1 MSSEEH
7 DGPGGRGRAPEL
19 QVTTKEHQFGLGAPV
34 SEAGKNQNTL
44 QLEQEVRTQD
54 RFISTL
60 KLQIEDLKQTNHDLE
75 EYVRKLLDSKEVVSS
90 QVDDL
95 TNHNEHLCK
104 ELIKIDQLAEQ
115 LEKEKNFVVDTA
127 DKELEE
133 AKIELIS
140 QQNNITV
147 LEDTIKR
154 LKSIILETEKA
165 QNKCPSRLDSF
176 VKTLEADRDYYKT
189 ETQNLRKMIRNRS
202 KSPRRPSPTS
212 RGANCDVELL
222 KSTTRDREELKCM
235 LEKYERH
242 LAEIQG
248 NVKVLTSERDKTFL
262 LYEQAQEEI
271 ARLRREM
278 MKSCKSPK
286 STTAHAI
293 LRRVETERDVAFT
306 DLRRMTTERDSLRE
320 RLKIAQETAFNEKA
334 HLEQRIEE
342 LECTVHNLDD
352 ERMEQMSNM
361 TLMKETITTVEKE
374 MKSLARKAMDTES
387 ELGRQKAENNSLR
400 LLYENTEKDLS
411 DTQRHLAKKKYELQ
425 LTQEKIMCLD
435 EKIDNFTRQSIAQRE
450 EISILGA
457 TLNDLA
463 KEKECLQACLD
474 KKSENIASL
483 GESLAMK
490 EKTISGM
497 KNIIAE
503 MEQASRQ
510 STEALIMCE
519 QDISRMRR
527 QLDETNDELG
537 QIARERDILA
547 HESDNLQEQFSKAK
561 QENQALSKKLNDT
574 HNELN
579 DIKQKVQDTNLEVNK
594 LKNIL
599 KSEESENRQ
608 IMEQLRKA
616 NEDAENWENKA
627 RQSEADNNTLK
638 LELITAEAEGN
649 RLKEKVDALNREVE
663 QHLNAERSYKSQIST
678 LHKSLV
684 KMEEELQKVQFEKVS
699 ALADLSS
706 TRELCIKLDS
716 SKELLNRQLVAKD
729 QEIEMM
735 ENELDSARSEI
746 ELLRSQMTNERI
758 SMQNLEALLVANRDK
773 EYQSQ
778 IALQEKES
786 EIQLLK
792 EHLCLA
798 ENKMAIQS
806 RDVAQFRNVVTQL
819 EADLDIT
826 KRQLGTERFERE
838 RAVQELRRQNYS
850 SNAYHLSSVKP
861 NTKCHSPERAHHRSP
876 DRGLDRSLEENL
888 CYRDF

>member
-1 MSSEEH
+1 MSGGE
-7 DGPGGRGRAPEL
+7 DGGAGPGRGPAA
-19 QVTTKEHQFGLGAPV
+19 QGTTKEYEFGLGAPV
-34 SEAGKNQNTL
+34 SEAEKYQNTL
-44 QLEQEVRTQD
+44 QLEQEVRNQD
-54 RFISTL
+54 KFIFTL
-60 KLQIEDLKQTNHDLE
+60 KLQIEDLKQINHGLE

-104 ELIKIDQLAEQ
+104 ELIKIDQLAKQ
-115 LEKEKNFVVDTA
+115 LENEKNFVVDIA

-133 AKIELIS
+133 AKIQLIC
-140 QQNNITV
+140 QQNNIIV

-154 LKSIILETEKA
+154 LRSIILETEKA
-165 QNKCPSRLDSF
+165 QNKSPSRLDSF
-176 VKTLEADRDYYKT
+176 VKALEADRDYYKN
-189 ETQNLRKMIRNRS
+189 ETQLLRKMIRSRS
-202 KSPRRPSPTS
+202 KSPRRPSPSS
-212 RGANCDVELL
+212 RGTNCDIELM
-222 KSTTRDREELKCM
+222 KSARDREELKCM

-278 MKSCKSPK
+278 MKNCKSPK

-361 TLMKETITTVEKE
+361 TLMKDTITTVEKE

-400 LLYENTEKDLS
+400 ILYENTEKDLS

-435 EKIDNFTRQSIAQRE
+435 EKV
-450 EISILGA
+450 
-457 TLNDLA
+457 
-463 KEKECLQACLD
+463 
-474 KKSENIASL
+474 
-483 GESLAMK
+483 
-490 EKTISGM
+490 GM

-527 QLDETNDELG
+527 QLEETNDELG

-547 HESDNLQEQFSKAK
+547 HENDNLQEQFSKAK
-561 QENQALSKKLNDT
+561 QENQALAKKLNDT

-579 DIKQKVQDTNLEVNK
+579 DIKQKVQDTNMEVNK

-608 IMEQLRKA
+608 MIDQLRKA
-616 NEDAENWENKA
+616 NDDAENWENKA
-627 RQSEADNNTLK
+627 RQLEADNNTLK

-663 QHLNAERSYKSQIST
+663 QHLNAERSYKSQIAT
-678 LHKSLV
+678 LHKSLM

-716 SKELLNRQLVAKD
+716 SKELLSRQLIAKD

-838 RAVQELRRQNYS
+838 RAVQELRRQNFS
-850 SNAYHLSSVKP
+850 SNAYHLSSSLKQ
-861 NTKCHSPERAHHRSP
+861 NAKCHSPERIHHRSP

>member
-1 MSSEEH
+1 MMRS
-7 DGPGGRGRAPEL
+7 
-19 QVTTKEHQFGLGAPV
+19 
-34 SEAGKNQNTL
+34 
-44 QLEQEVRTQD
+44 
-54 RFISTL
+54 
-60 KLQIEDLKQTNHDLE
+60 
-75 EYVRKLLDSKEVVSS
+75 
-90 QVDDL
+90 
-95 TNHNEHLCK
+95 
-104 ELIKIDQLAEQ
+104 
-115 LEKEKNFVVDTA
+115 
-127 DKELEE
+127 
-133 AKIELIS
+133 
-140 QQNNITV
+140 
-147 LEDTIKR
+147 
-154 LKSIILETEKA
+154 
-165 QNKCPSRLDSF
+165 
-176 VKTLEADRDYYKT
+176 
-189 ETQNLRKMIRNRS
+189 RS
-202 KSPRRPSPTS
+202 KSPRRPSPTA
-212 RGANCDVELL
+212 RGANCDVEIL
-222 KSTTRDREELKCM
+222 KTTTRDREELKCM

-361 TLMKETITTVEKE
+361 TLMKETISTVEKE

-435 EKIDNFTRQSIAQRE
+435 EKIDNFTRQNIAQRE
-450 EISILGA
+450 EISILGG

-527 QLDETNDELG
+527 QLDETNDELA

-547 HESDNLQEQFSKAK
+547 HDNDNLQEQFAKAK

-608 IMEQLRKA
+608 MMEQLRKA

-649 RLKEKVDALNREVE
+649 RLKEKVDSLNREVE
-663 QHLNAERSYKSQIST
+663 Q
-678 LHKSLV
+678 
-684 KMEEELQKVQFEKVS
+684 
-699 ALADLSS
+699 
-706 TRELCIKLDS
+706 
-716 SKELLNRQLVAKD
+716 
-729 QEIEMM
+729 M

-850 SNAYHLSSVKP
+850 SNAYHMSSTMKP

>member
-1 MSSEEH
+1 
-7 DGPGGRGRAPEL
+7 
-19 QVTTKEHQFGLGAPV
+19 
-34 SEAGKNQNTL
+34 
-44 QLEQEVRTQD
+44 
-54 RFISTL
+54 
-60 KLQIEDLKQTNHDLE
+60 
-75 EYVRKLLDSKEVVSS
+75 
-90 QVDDL
+90 
-95 TNHNEHLCK
+95 
-104 ELIKIDQLAEQ
+104 
-115 LEKEKNFVVDTA
+115 
-127 DKELEE
+127 
-133 AKIELIS
+133 
-140 QQNNITV
+140 
-147 LEDTIKR
+147 
-154 LKSIILETEKA
+154 
-165 QNKCPSRLDSF
+165 
-176 VKTLEADRDYYKT
+176 
-189 ETQNLRKMIRNRS
+189 MIRSRS
-202 KSPRRPSPTS
+202 KSPRRPSPPP
-212 RGANCDVELL
+212 RGANCDADLM
-222 KSTTRDREELKCM
+222 KTRDREELKCM

-278 MKSCKSPK
+278 MKNCKSPNK
-286 STTAHAI
+286 ATSTAHAI

-320 RLKIAQETAFNEKA
+320 RLKISQETAFNEKA
-334 HLEQRIEE
+334 HLEQRVEE
-342 LECTVHNLDD
+342 LESTVHSLDD
-352 ERMEQMSNM
+352 ERLEQMANM
-361 TLMKETITTVEKE
+361 TLMKDTITTVEKE
-374 MKSLARKAMDTES
+374 MKALARKAMDTES

-450 EISILGA
+450 EINILGA
-457 TLNDLA
+457 TLNDMA

-490 EKTISGM
+490 ERTISGM

-527 QLDETNDELG
+527 QLDETNNELT
-537 QIARERDILA
+537 QIAREREALA
-547 HESDNLQEQFSKAK
+547 RDNDKLQESISRIK
-561 QENQALSKKLNDT
+561 QENQVLNKKLSEIQVDYND
-574 HNELN
+574 
-579 DIKQKVQDTNLEVNK
+579 
-594 LKNIL
+594 LKTKNQENCSDVSKMKSLL
-599 KSEESENRQ
+599 KAEEAENRQ
-608 IMEQLRKA
+608 LMEDLRKA
-616 NEDAENWENKA
+616 VEQAESWESKA
-627 RQSEADNNTLK
+627 HQAETENNTLK
-638 LELITAEAEGN
+638 LELLSAESENN
-649 RLKEKVDALNREVE
+649 RLKEKVDSLNREVE
-663 QHLNAERSYKSQIST
+663 Q
-678 LHKSLV
+678 V
-684 KMEEELQKVQFEKVS
+684 
-699 ALADLSS
+699 
-706 TRELCIKLDS
+706 
-716 SKELLNRQLVAKD
+716 
-729 QEIEMM
+729 
-735 ENELDSARSEI
+735 ENELDSARNEI
-746 ELLRSQMTNERI
+746 ELLRNQMANDRI

-778 IALQEKES
+778 VALQEKES

-838 RAVQELRRQNYS
+838 RAVQELRRQNYTS
-850 SNAYHLSSVKP
+850 TNYYHLSSTIKP
-861 NTKCHSPERAHHRSP
+861 TPRCHSPDRPLHRSP
-876 DRGLDRSLEENL
+876 DRGLDRSLEE
-888 CYRDF
+888 

>member
-1 MSSEEH
+1 MSSGAGG
-7 DGPGGRGRAPEL
+7 GPRSRGRDPEL
-19 QVTTKEHQFGLGAPV
+19 QVTTKEHDFGLGAPV
-34 SEAGKNQNTL
+34 SEAEKYQNNL
-44 QLEQEVRTQD
+44 QLEQEVRNQD
-54 RFISTL
+54 RFIDTL
-60 KLQIEDLKQTNHDLE
+60 KLQIEDLKQTNHGLE
-75 EYVRKLLDSKEVVSS
+75 EYVRKLLDSKEVVRSHIDS
-90 QVDDL
+90 L
-95 TNHNEHLCK
+95 TSHNEHLCK

-115 LEKEKNFVVDTA
+115 LEKEKNLVVDTA

-133 AKIELIS
+133 AKIELIC
-140 QQNNITV
+140 QQNNIIV

-154 LKSIILETEKA
+154 LRSIILETEKA
-165 QNKCPSRLDSF
+165 QNKSPSRLDSF
-176 VKTLEADRDYYKT
+176 VKTLEADRDYYKS

-202 KSPRRPSPTS
+202 KSPRRPSPSS
-212 RGANCDVELL
+212 RGTNCDVELL
-222 KSTTRDREELKCM
+222 KTTRDREELKCM

-278 MKSCKSPK
+278 MKNCKSPK

-361 TLMKETITTVEKE
+361 TLMKDTITTVEKE

-547 HESDNLQEQFSKAK
+547 HENDNLQEQFSKAK

-608 IMEQLRKA
+608 IMDQLRKA

-627 RQSEADNNTLK
+627 RQGEADNNTLK

-649 RLKEKVDALNREVE
+649 RLKEKVDSLNREVE

-798 ENKMAIQS
+798 ENKMAVQS
-806 RDVAQFRNVVTQL
+806 RDVAQFRNIVTQL

-850 SNAYHLSSVKP
+850 SNAYHLNTTIKA
-861 NTKCHSPERAHHRSP
+861 NTKCHSPERTHHRSP

>member
-1 MSSEEH
+1 
-7 DGPGGRGRAPEL
+7 
-19 QVTTKEHQFGLGAPV
+19 
-34 SEAGKNQNTL
+34 
-44 QLEQEVRTQD
+44 
-54 RFISTL
+54 
-60 KLQIEDLKQTNHDLE
+60 
-75 EYVRKLLDSKEVVSS
+75 
-90 QVDDL
+90 
-95 TNHNEHLCK
+95 
-104 ELIKIDQLAEQ
+104 
-115 LEKEKNFVVDTA
+115 
-127 DKELEE
+127 
-133 AKIELIS
+133 
-140 QQNNITV
+140 
-147 LEDTIKR
+147 
-154 LKSIILETEKA
+154 
-165 QNKCPSRLDSF
+165 
-176 VKTLEADRDYYKT
+176 
-189 ETQNLRKMIRNRS
+189 MIRSRS

-222 KSTTRDREELKCM
+222 KTTRDREELKCM

-361 TLMKETITTVEKE
+361 TLMKDTITTVEKE

-400 LLYENTEKDLS
+400 
-411 DTQRHLAKKKYELQ
+411 
-425 LTQEKIMCLD
+425 
-435 EKIDNFTRQSIAQRE
+435 
-450 EISILGA
+450 
-457 TLNDLA
+457 
-463 KEKECLQACLD
+463 
-474 KKSENIASL
+474 
-483 GESLAMK
+483 
-490 EKTISGM
+490 
-497 KNIIAE
+497 
-503 MEQASRQ
+503 Q

-527 QLDETNDELG
+527 QLDETNDELT

-547 HESDNLQEQFSKAK
+547 HENDNLQEQFSKAK
-561 QENQALSKKLNDT
+561 QENQVLSKKLNDT

-608 IMEQLRKA
+608 MMDQLRKA

-627 RQSEADNNTLK
+627 RQAEADNNTLK

-678 LHKSLV
+678 LHKSVV

-716 SKELLNRQLVAKD
+716 SKELLNRQLIAKD

-746 ELLRSQMTNERI
+746 ELLRSQMANERI

-850 SNAYHLSSVKP
+850 SNAYHLSTTIKP
-861 NTKCHSPERAHHRSP
+861 NTKCHSPDRVHHRSP
-876 DRGLDRSLEENL
+876 DRGLDRSLEE
-888 CYRDF
+888 

>member
-1 MSSEEH
+1 MSSEV
-7 DGPGGRGRAPEL
+7 DGGPESSGRAPEL
-19 QVTTKEHQFGLGAPV
+19 QVTTKEHHFGLGAPF
-34 SEAGKNQNTL
+34 SEAEKYQNTL
-44 QLEQEVRTQD
+44 QLEQEVGNQD

-60 KLQIEDLKQTNHDLE
+60 KLQIEII
-75 EYVRKLLDSKEVVSS
+75 
-90 QVDDL
+90 
-95 TNHNEHLCK
+95 C
-104 ELIKIDQLAEQ
+104 
-115 LEKEKNFVVDTA
+115 
-127 DKELEE
+127 
-133 AKIELIS
+133 
-140 QQNNITV
+140 QQNNIIV

-154 LKSIILETEKA
+154 LRSIILETEKA
-165 QNKCPSRLDSF
+165 QNKSPSRLDSF
-176 VKTLEADRDYYKT
+176 VKTLEADKDYYKS
-189 ETQNLRKMIRNRS
+189 EAQNLRKMIRSRS
-202 KSPRRPSPTS
+202 KSPRRPSPSS
-212 RGANCDVELL
+212 RGTNCDVDLL
-222 KSTTRDREELKCM
+222 KNTTRDREELKCM

-278 MKSCKSPK
+278 MKTCKSPK

-527 QLDETNDELG
+527 QLEETNDELG

-547 HESDNLQEQFSKAK
+547 HENDALQEQFAKAK

-627 RQSEADNNTLK
+627 RQMEADNNTLK
-638 LELITAEAEGN
+638 LELITAEAESN

-678 LHKSLV
+678 LHKSVV

-850 SNAYHLSSVKP
+850 SNAYHMSSMKP
-861 NTKCHSPERAHHRSP
+861 NSKCHSPERAHHRSP

>member
-1 MSSEEH
+1 MISGED
-7 DGPGGRGRAPEL
+7 DGPKSPGRDPPP
-19 QVTTKEHQFGLGAPV
+19 QVTTKEHDFGLGAPV
-34 SEAGKNQNTL
+34 SEAEKYQNIL
-44 QLEQEVRTQD
+44 QLEQEVRNQD
-54 RFISTL
+54 KFISTL
-60 KLQIEDLKQTNHDLE
+60 KLQIEDLKQTNHGLE
-75 EYVRKLLDSKEVVSS
+75 EYVKKLLDSKEVVSS

-95 TNHNEHLCK
+95 TSHNEHLCQ

-133 AKIELIS
+133 AKIELIC
-140 QQNNITV
+140 QQNNIIV

-154 LKSIILETEKA
+154 LGSIILETEKA
-165 QNKCPSRLDSF
+165 QNKSPSRLDSF
-176 VKTLEADRDYYKT
+176 VKTLEADRDYYKS
-189 ETQNLRKMIRNRS
+189 EAQNLRKMIRSRS
-202 KSPRRPSPTS
+202 KSPRRPSPSS
-212 RGANCDVELL
+212 RGTNCDVELL
-222 KSTTRDREELKCM
+222 KTTRDREELKCM

-342 LECTVHNLDD
+342 LECTVHN
-352 ERMEQMSNM
+352 
-361 TLMKETITTVEKE
+361 
-374 MKSLARKAMDTES
+374 
-387 ELGRQKAENNSLR
+387 
-400 LLYENTEKDLS
+400 
-411 DTQRHLAKKKYELQ
+411 
-425 LTQEKIMCLD
+425 
-435 EKIDNFTRQSIAQRE
+435 
-450 EISILGA
+450 
-457 TLNDLA
+457 
-463 KEKECLQACLD
+463 
-474 KKSENIASL
+474 
-483 GESLAMK
+483 

-527 QLDETNDELG
+527 QLDETNDELA

-547 HESDNLQEQFSKAK
+547 HENDNLQEQFAKAK

-574 HNELN
+574 HNELS

-608 IMEQLRKA
+608 MMDQLRKA

-627 RQSEADNNTLK
+627 RQAEADNNTLK

-663 QHLNAERSYKSQIST
+663 QHLNAERSYKSQIAT
-678 LHKSLV
+678 LHKSVV

-850 SNAYHLSSVKP
+850 SNAYHLSSTIKP
-861 NTKCHSPERAHHRSP
+861 NTKCHSPERTHHRSP

>member
-1 MSSEEH
+1 M
-7 DGPGGRGRAPEL
+7 
-19 QVTTKEHQFGLGAPV
+19 
-34 SEAGKNQNTL
+34 
-44 QLEQEVRTQD
+44 
-54 RFISTL
+54 
-60 KLQIEDLKQTNHDLE
+60 
-75 EYVRKLLDSKEVVSS
+75 
-90 QVDDL
+90 
-95 TNHNEHLCK
+95 
-104 ELIKIDQLAEQ
+104 
-115 LEKEKNFVVDTA
+115 
-127 DKELEE
+127 
-133 AKIELIS
+133 
-140 QQNNITV
+140 
-147 LEDTIKR
+147 
-154 LKSIILETEKA
+154 
-165 QNKCPSRLDSF
+165 
-176 VKTLEADRDYYKT
+176 
-189 ETQNLRKMIRNRS
+189 LRSRS
-202 KSPRRPSPTS
+202 KSPRRLSPSS

-222 KSTTRDREELKCM
+222 KTTRDREELKCI

-527 QLDETNDELG
+527 QLDETNDKSELSKL
-537 QIARERDILA
+537 IRVNELFITY
-547 HESDNLQEQFSKAK
+547 ESDNLQEKFNKAK

-608 IMEQLRKA
+608 IMDQLRKA

-627 RQSEADNNTLK
+627 RQAEADNNTLK
-638 LELITAEAEGN
+638 LELITAEAESN

-850 SNAYHLSSVKP
+850 SNAYHLSAMKP
-861 NTKCHSPERAHHRSP
+861 NTKCHSPERVHHLSP

>member
-1 MSSEEH
+1 MMRS
-7 DGPGGRGRAPEL
+7 
-19 QVTTKEHQFGLGAPV
+19 
-34 SEAGKNQNTL
+34 
-44 QLEQEVRTQD
+44 
-54 RFISTL
+54 
-60 KLQIEDLKQTNHDLE
+60 
-75 EYVRKLLDSKEVVSS
+75 
-90 QVDDL
+90 
-95 TNHNEHLCK
+95 
-104 ELIKIDQLAEQ
+104 
-115 LEKEKNFVVDTA
+115 
-127 DKELEE
+127 
-133 AKIELIS
+133 
-140 QQNNITV
+140 
-147 LEDTIKR
+147 
-154 LKSIILETEKA
+154 
-165 QNKCPSRLDSF
+165 
-176 VKTLEADRDYYKT
+176 
-189 ETQNLRKMIRNRS
+189 RS
-202 KSPRRPSPTS
+202 KSPRRPSPTA

-222 KSTTRDREELKCM
+222 KTTTRDREELKCM

-361 TLMKETITTVEKE
+361 TLMKETISTVEKE

-400 LLYENTEKDLS
+400 
-411 DTQRHLAKKKYELQ
+411 
-425 LTQEKIMCLD
+425 
-435 EKIDNFTRQSIAQRE
+435 
-450 EISILGA
+450 
-457 TLNDLA
+457 
-463 KEKECLQACLD
+463 
-474 KKSENIASL
+474 
-483 GESLAMK
+483 
-490 EKTISGM
+490 
-497 KNIIAE
+497 
-503 MEQASRQ
+503 Q

-527 QLDETNDELG
+527 QLDETNDELA

-547 HESDNLQEQFSKAK
+547 HDNDNLQEQFAKAK

-608 IMEQLRKA
+608 MMEQLRKA

-649 RLKEKVDALNREVE
+649 RLKEKVDSLNREVE

-678 LHKSLV
+678 LHKSVV

-850 SNAYHLSSVKP
+850 SNAYHVSSTMKP

>member
-1 MSSEEH
+1 
-7 DGPGGRGRAPEL
+7 
-19 QVTTKEHQFGLGAPV
+19 
-34 SEAGKNQNTL
+34 
-44 QLEQEVRTQD
+44 
-54 RFISTL
+54 
-60 KLQIEDLKQTNHDLE
+60 
-75 EYVRKLLDSKEVVSS
+75 
-90 QVDDL
+90 
-95 TNHNEHLCK
+95 
-104 ELIKIDQLAEQ
+104 
-115 LEKEKNFVVDTA
+115 
-127 DKELEE
+127 
-133 AKIELIS
+133 
-140 QQNNITV
+140 
-147 LEDTIKR
+147 
-154 LKSIILETEKA
+154 
-165 QNKCPSRLDSF
+165 
-176 VKTLEADRDYYKT
+176 
-189 ETQNLRKMIRNRS
+189 MIRNRS
-202 KSPRRPSPTS
+202 KSPRRPSPSS

-248 NVKVLTSERDKTFL
+248 NVKVLTSERDKTFI

-400 LLYENTEKDLS
+400 
-411 DTQRHLAKKKYELQ
+411 
-425 LTQEKIMCLD
+425 
-435 EKIDNFTRQSIAQRE
+435 
-450 EISILGA
+450 
-457 TLNDLA
+457 
-463 KEKECLQACLD
+463 
-474 KKSENIASL
+474 
-483 GESLAMK
+483 
-490 EKTISGM
+490 
-497 KNIIAE
+497 
-503 MEQASRQ
+503 Q

-527 QLDETNDELG
+527 QLDETNDELA

-547 HESDNLQEQFSKAK
+547 HENDTLQEQFSKAK

-663 QHLNAERSYKSQIST
+663 Q
-678 LHKSLV
+678 
-684 KMEEELQKVQFEKVS
+684 
-699 ALADLSS
+699 
-706 TRELCIKLDS
+706 
-716 SKELLNRQLVAKD
+716 
-729 QEIEMM
+729 M

-876 DRGLDRSLEENL
+876 DRGLDRSLEE
-888 CYRDF
+888 

>member
-1 MSSEEH
+1 
-7 DGPGGRGRAPEL
+7 
-19 QVTTKEHQFGLGAPV
+19 
-34 SEAGKNQNTL
+34 
-44 QLEQEVRTQD
+44 
-54 RFISTL
+54 
-60 KLQIEDLKQTNHDLE
+60 
-75 EYVRKLLDSKEVVSS
+75 
-90 QVDDL
+90 
-95 TNHNEHLCK
+95 
-104 ELIKIDQLAEQ
+104 
-115 LEKEKNFVVDTA
+115 
-127 DKELEE
+127 
-133 AKIELIS
+133 
-140 QQNNITV
+140 
-147 LEDTIKR
+147 
-154 LKSIILETEKA
+154 
-165 QNKCPSRLDSF
+165 
-176 VKTLEADRDYYKT
+176 
-189 ETQNLRKMIRNRS
+189 MIRSRS
-202 KSPRRPSPTS
+202 KSPRRPSPPP
-212 RGANCDVELL
+212 RGANCDADLM
-222 KSTTRDREELKCM
+222 KTRDREELKCM

-278 MKSCKSPK
+278 MKNCKSPNK
-286 STTAHAI
+286 ATSTAHAI

-320 RLKIAQETAFNEKA
+320 RLKISQETAFNEKA
-334 HLEQRIEE
+334 HLEQRVEE
-342 LECTVHNLDD
+342 LESTVHSLDD
-352 ERMEQMSNM
+352 ERLEQMANM
-361 TLMKETITTVEKE
+361 TLMKDTITTVEKE
-374 MKSLARKAMDTES
+374 MKALARKAMDTES

-450 EISILGA
+450 EINILGA
-457 TLNDLA
+457 TLNDMA

-490 EKTISGM
+490 ERTISGM

-527 QLDETNDELG
+527 QLDETNNELT
-537 QIARERDILA
+537 QIAREREALA
-547 HESDNLQEQFSKAK
+547 RDNDKLQESISRIK
-561 QENQALSKKLNDT
+561 QENQVLNKKLSEIQVDYND
-574 HNELN
+574 
-579 DIKQKVQDTNLEVNK
+579 
-594 LKNIL
+594 LKTKNQENCSDVSKMKSLL
-599 KSEESENRQ
+599 KAEEAENRQ
-608 IMEQLRKA
+608 LMEDLRKA
-616 NEDAENWENKA
+616 VEQAESWESKA
-627 RQSEADNNTLK
+627 HQAETENNTLK
-638 LELITAEAEGN
+638 LELLSAESENN
-649 RLKEKVDALNREVE
+649 RLKEKVDSLNREVE
-663 QHLNAERSYKSQIST
+663 Q
-678 LHKSLV
+678 V
-684 KMEEELQKVQFEKVS
+684 
-699 ALADLSS
+699 
-706 TRELCIKLDS
+706 
-716 SKELLNRQLVAKD
+716 
-729 QEIEMM
+729 
-735 ENELDSARSEI
+735 ENELDSARNEI
-746 ELLRSQMTNERI
+746 ELLRNQMANDRI

-778 IALQEKES
+778 VALQEKES

-838 RAVQELRRQNYS
+838 RAVQELRRQNYTS
-850 SNAYHLSSVKP
+850 TNYYHLSSTIKP
-861 NTKCHSPERAHHRSP
+861 TPRCHSPDRPLHRSP

-888 CYRDF
+888 SFRDF

>member
-212 RGANCDVELL
+212 RGANCEVELL
-222 KSTTRDREELKCM
+222 KSTRDREELKCM

-400 LLYENTEKDLS
+400 
-411 DTQRHLAKKKYELQ
+411 
-425 LTQEKIMCLD
+425 
-435 EKIDNFTRQSIAQRE
+435 
-450 EISILGA
+450 
-457 TLNDLA
+457 
-463 KEKECLQACLD
+463 
-474 KKSENIASL
+474 
-483 GESLAMK
+483 
-490 EKTISGM
+490 
-497 KNIIAE
+497 
-503 MEQASRQ
+503 Q

-547 HESDNLQEQFSKAK
+547 HENDNLQEQFSKAK

-627 RQSEADNNTLK
+627 RQLEADNNALK

-861 NTKCHSPERAHHRSP
+861 NTKCHSPERALHRSP

>member
-1 MSSEEH
+1 MSSGE
-7 DGPGGRGRAPEL
+7 DGGRGGQGRAAEL
-19 QVTTKEHQFGLGAPV
+19 QGEASEVTTKEHQFGLGAPV
-34 SEAGKNQNTL
+34 SEAGRNQNTF
-44 QLEQEVRTQD
+44 QLEQEGRTQD
-54 RFISTL
+54 RVISTL

-75 EYVRKLLDSKEVVSS
+75 ECVRKLLDSKEVVST

-104 ELIKIDQLAEQ
+104 ELLKLDQLAEQ
-115 LEKEKNFVVDTA
+115 LQKEKNFVVDTA

-133 AKIELIS
+133 AKIELIC

-147 LEDTIKR
+147 LEDTIKK
-154 LKSIILETEKA
+154 LKSIILETEKV
-165 QNKCPSRLDSF
+165 QNTSPSRLDSF
-176 VKTLEADRDYYKT
+176 VKTLEADRDYYKA
-189 ETQNLRKMIRNRS
+189 EAQNLRKMMRNRS

-212 RGANCDVELL
+212 RAANCDVDLL
-222 KSTTRDREELKCM
+222 KSTARDREELKCM

-435 EKIDNFTRQSIAQRE
+435 EKIDNFTRQNIAQRE

-463 KEKECLQACLD
+463 KEKECLQTCLD

-547 HESDNLQEQFSKAK
+547 HENDNLQEQFAKVK

-574 HNELN
+574 HNELS

-627 RQSEADNNTLK
+627 RQLEAENNTLK

-663 QHLNAERSYKSQIST
+663 Q
-678 LHKSLV
+678 
-684 KMEEELQKVQFEKVS
+684 
-699 ALADLSS
+699 
-706 TRELCIKLDS
+706 
-716 SKELLNRQLVAKD
+716 
-729 QEIEMM
+729 M

-850 SNAYHLSSVKP
+850 SNAYHLGSMKP

-876 DRGLDRSLEENL
+876 DRGLDRSLEEITLELSLTPEYLVAVNQSPSRSG
-888 CYRDF
+888 Y

>member
-1 MSSEEH
+1 METSRDLDPWRRRS
-7 DGPGGRGRAPEL
+7 PGSRRDELRRGRRAEKPGEGPAAPDSLRLEI
-19 QVTTKEHQFGLGAPV
+19 VTTKEHDFGLGAPV
-34 SEAGKNQNTL
+34 SEAEKYQNIL
-44 QLEQEVRTQD
+44 QLEQEVRNQD
-54 RFISTL
+54 KFISSL
-60 KLQIEDLKQTNHDLE
+60 KLQIEDLKQTNHGLE

-90 QVDDL
+90 QVEDL
-95 TNHNEHLCK
+95 TSHNEHLCQ

-115 LEKEKNFVVDTA
+115 LEKEKKFVVDTA

-133 AKIELIS
+133 AKIELIC
-140 QQNNITV
+140 QQNNIIV

-154 LKSIILETEKA
+154 LRSIILETEKA
-165 QNKCPSRLDSF
+165 QNKSPSRLDSF
-176 VKTLEADRDYYKT
+176 VKTLEADREYYKR
-189 ETQNLRKMIRNRS
+189 EAQNLRKMIRSRS
-202 KSPRRPSPTS
+202 KSPRRPSPSS
-212 RGANCDVELL
+212 RGTNCDVELL
-222 KSTTRDREELKCM
+222 KTTRDREELKCM

-527 QLDETNDELG
+527 QLDETNDELS

-547 HESDNLQEQFSKAK
+547 HENDNLQEQFSKAK
-561 QENQALSKKLNDT
+561 QENQ
-574 HNELN
+574 
-579 DIKQKVQDTNLEVNK
+579 
-594 LKNIL
+594 
-599 KSEESENRQ
+599 ESENRQ
-608 IMEQLRKA
+608 MMDQLRKA

-627 RQSEADNNTLK
+627 RQAEADNNTLK

-663 QHLNAERSYKSQIST
+663 QHLNAERSYKSQIAT
-678 LHKSLV
+678 LHKSVV

-850 SNAYHLSSVKP
+850 SNAYHLSSTIKP
-861 NTKCHSPERAHHRSP
+861 NAKCHSPERAHRRSP

>member
-1 MSSEEH
+1 MSSGQ
-7 DGPGGRGRAPEL
+7 DGGPRSPGRDPE
-19 QVTTKEHQFGLGAPV
+19 
-34 SEAGKNQNTL
+34 
-44 QLEQEVRTQD
+44 
-54 RFISTL
+54 
-60 KLQIEDLKQTNHDLE
+60 LQIEDLKQTNHGLE

-95 TNHNEHLCK
+95 TSHNEHLCK

-115 LEKEKNFVVDTA
+115 LEKEKNFVVDSA
-127 DKELEE
+127 NKELEE
-133 AKIELIS
+133 AKIELIC
-140 QQNNITV
+140 QQNNIIV

-154 LKSIILETEKA
+154 LKSIILDTEKA
-165 QNKCPSRLDSF
+165 QNKSPSRLDSF
-176 VKTLEADRDYYKT
+176 VKTLEADKDHYKS
-189 ETQNLRKMIRNRS
+189 EAQHLRKMMRSRS
-202 KSPRRPSPTS
+202 KSPRRPSPTA

-222 KSTTRDREELKCM
+222 KTTTRDREELKCM

-248 NVKVLTSERDKTFL
+248 NVKVLKSERDKIFL
-262 LYEQAQEEI
+262 LYQQAQEEI

-361 TLMKETITTVEKE
+361 TLMKETISTVEKE

-435 EKIDNFTRQSIAQRE
+435 EKIDNFTRQNIAQRE
-450 EISILGA
+450 EISILGG

-510 STEALIMCE
+510 CTEALIVCE
-519 QDISRMRR
+519 QDVSRMRR
-527 QLDETNDELG
+527 QLDETNDELA

-547 HESDNLQEQFSKAK
+547 HDNDNLQEQFAKAK

-608 IMEQLRKA
+608 MMEQLRKA
-616 NEDAENWENKA
+616 SEDAENWENKA

-649 RLKEKVDALNREVE
+649 RLKEKVDSLNREVE
-663 QHLNAERSYKSQIST
+663 QR
-678 LHKSLV
+678 
-684 KMEEELQKVQFEKVS
+684 
-699 ALADLSS
+699 
-706 TRELCIKLDS
+706 
-716 SKELLNRQLVAKD
+716 
-729 QEIEMM
+729 

-746 ELLRSQMTNERI
+746 ELLRSQMANERI

-850 SNAYHLSSVKP
+850 SNAYHMSSTMKP

>member
-1 MSSEEH
+1 MEPTSPPLGVRTLSHWTTREVLE
-7 DGPGGRGRAPEL
+7 
-19 QVTTKEHQFGLGAPV
+19 QVTTKEHDFGLGAPV
-34 SEAGKNQNTL
+34 SEAEKYQNIL
-44 QLEQEVRTQD
+44 QLEQEVRNQD
-54 RFISTL
+54 KFISTL
-60 KLQIEDLKQTNHDLE
+60 KLQIEDLKQTNHGLE
-75 EYVRKLLDSKEVVSS
+75 EYVKKLLDSKEVVSS

-95 TNHNEHLCK
+95 TSHNEHLCQ

-133 AKIELIS
+133 AKIELIC
-140 QQNNITV
+140 QQNNIIV

-154 LKSIILETEKA
+154 LGSIILETEKA
-165 QNKCPSRLDSF
+165 QNKSPSRLDSF
-176 VKTLEADRDYYKT
+176 VKTLEADRDYYKS
-189 ETQNLRKMIRNRS
+189 EAQNLRKMIRSRS
-202 KSPRRPSPTS
+202 KSPRRPSPSS
-212 RGANCDVELL
+212 RGTNCDVELL
-222 KSTTRDREELKCM
+222 KTTRDREELKCM

-342 LECTVHNLDD
+342 LECTVHN
-352 ERMEQMSNM
+352 
-361 TLMKETITTVEKE
+361 
-374 MKSLARKAMDTES
+374 
-387 ELGRQKAENNSLR
+387 
-400 LLYENTEKDLS
+400 
-411 DTQRHLAKKKYELQ
+411 
-425 LTQEKIMCLD
+425 
-435 EKIDNFTRQSIAQRE
+435 
-450 EISILGA
+450 
-457 TLNDLA
+457 
-463 KEKECLQACLD
+463 
-474 KKSENIASL
+474 
-483 GESLAMK
+483 

-527 QLDETNDELG
+527 QLDETNDELA

-547 HESDNLQEQFSKAK
+547 HENDNLQEQFAKAK

-574 HNELN
+574 HNELS

-608 IMEQLRKA
+608 MMDQLRKA

-627 RQSEADNNTLK
+627 RQAEADNNTLK

-663 QHLNAERSYKSQIST
+663 QHLNAERSYKSQIAT
-678 LHKSLV
+678 LHKSVV

-850 SNAYHLSSVKP
+850 SNAYHLSSTIKP
-861 NTKCHSPERAHHRSP
+861 NTKCHSPERTHHRSP

>member
-1 MSSEEH
+1 M
-7 DGPGGRGRAPEL
+7 
-19 QVTTKEHQFGLGAPV
+19 
-34 SEAGKNQNTL
+34 
-44 QLEQEVRTQD
+44 
-54 RFISTL
+54 
-60 KLQIEDLKQTNHDLE
+60 IEDLKQTNHGLE
-75 EYVRKLLDSKEVVSS
+75 EYARKLLDSKEVVSS

-95 TNHNEHLCK
+95 TSHNEHLCQ

-133 AKIELIS
+133 AKIEHIC
-140 QQNNITV
+140 QQNNIIV

-154 LKSIILETEKA
+154 L
-165 QNKCPSRLDSF
+165 
-176 VKTLEADRDYYKT
+176 
-189 ETQNLRKMIRNRS
+189 RS
-202 KSPRRPSPTS
+202 
-212 RGANCDVELL
+212 
-222 KSTTRDREELKCM
+222 
-235 LEKYERH
+235 
-242 LAEIQG
+242 
-248 NVKVLTSERDKTFL
+248 
-262 LYEQAQEEI
+262 AQEEI

-320 RLKIAQETAFNEKA
+320 RLK
-334 HLEQRIEE
+334 
-342 LECTVHNLDD
+342 LDD

-400 LLYENTEKDLS
+400 
-411 DTQRHLAKKKYELQ
+411 
-425 LTQEKIMCLD
+425 
-435 EKIDNFTRQSIAQRE
+435 
-450 EISILGA
+450 
-457 TLNDLA
+457 
-463 KEKECLQACLD
+463 
-474 KKSENIASL
+474 
-483 GESLAMK
+483 
-490 EKTISGM
+490 
-497 KNIIAE
+497 
-503 MEQASRQ
+503 Q

-527 QLDETNDELG
+527 QLDETNDELA

-547 HESDNLQEQFSKAK
+547 HENDSLQEQFSKAK

-574 HNELN
+574 HNELS

-608 IMEQLRKA
+608 MMDQLRKA

-627 RQSEADNNTLK
+627 RQAEADNNTLK

-649 RLKEKVDALNREVE
+649 RLKEKVDSLTRELE

-678 LHKSLV
+678 LHKSIV

-850 SNAYHLSSVKP
+850 SNAYHLSSAMKP
-861 NTKCHSPERAHHRSP
+861 NAKCHSPERVHHRSP
-876 DRGLDRSLEENL
+876 DRGLDRSLEE
-888 CYRDF
+888 

>member
-1 MSSEEH
+1 MSSGQ
-7 DGPGGRGRAPEL
+7 DGGPRSPGRDPEL
-19 QVTTKEHQFGLGAPV
+19 QVTTKEHDFGLGAPV
-34 SEAGKNQNTL
+34 SEAENYQNTL
-44 QLEQEVRTQD
+44 QLEREVRNQD

-60 KLQIEDLKQTNHDLE
+60 KLQIEDLKQTNHGLE

-95 TNHNEHLCK
+95 TSHNEHLCK

-115 LEKEKNFVVDTA
+115 LEKEKNFVVDSA
-127 DKELEE
+127 NKELEE
-133 AKIELIS
+133 AKIELIC
-140 QQNNITV
+140 QQNNIIV

-154 LKSIILETEKA
+154 LKSIILDTEKA
-165 QNKCPSRLDSF
+165 QNKSPSRLDSF
-176 VKTLEADRDYYKT
+176 VKTLEADKDYYKT
-189 ETQNLRKMIRNRS
+189 EAQHLRKMMRSRS
-202 KSPRRPSPTS
+202 KSPRRPSPTA
-212 RGANCDVELL
+212 RGANCDVEIL
-222 KSTTRDREELKCM
+222 KTTTRDREELKCM

-361 TLMKETITTVEKE
+361 TLMKETISTVEKE

-400 LLYENTEKDLS
+400 
-411 DTQRHLAKKKYELQ
+411 
-425 LTQEKIMCLD
+425 
-435 EKIDNFTRQSIAQRE
+435 
-450 EISILGA
+450 
-457 TLNDLA
+457 
-463 KEKECLQACLD
+463 
-474 KKSENIASL
+474 
-483 GESLAMK
+483 
-490 EKTISGM
+490 
-497 KNIIAE
+497 
-503 MEQASRQ
+503 Q

-527 QLDETNDELG
+527 QLDETNDELA

-547 HESDNLQEQFSKAK
+547 HDNDNLQEQFAKAK

-608 IMEQLRKA
+608 MMEQLRKA

-649 RLKEKVDALNREVE
+649 RLKEKVDSLNREVE

-678 LHKSLV
+678 LHKSVV

-850 SNAYHLSSVKP
+850 SNAYHMSSTMKP

>member
-1 MSSEEH
+1 MSSGAGG
-7 DGPGGRGRAPEL
+7 GPRSRGRDPEL
-19 QVTTKEHQFGLGAPV
+19 QVTTKEHDFGLGAPV
-34 SEAGKNQNTL
+34 SEAEKYQNNL
-44 QLEQEVRTQD
+44 QLEQEVRNQD
-54 RFISTL
+54 RFIDTL
-60 KLQIEDLKQTNHDLE
+60 KLQIEDLKQTNHGLE
-75 EYVRKLLDSKEVVSS
+75 EYVRKLLDSKEVVRSHIDS
-90 QVDDL
+90 L
-95 TNHNEHLCK
+95 TSHNEHLCK

-115 LEKEKNFVVDTA
+115 LEKEKNLVVDTA

-133 AKIELIS
+133 AKIELIC
-140 QQNNITV
+140 QQNNIIV

-154 LKSIILETEKA
+154 LRSIILETEKA
-165 QNKCPSRLDSF
+165 QNKSPSRLDSF
-176 VKTLEADRDYYKT
+176 VKTLEADRDYYKS

-202 KSPRRPSPTS
+202 KSPRRPSPSS
-212 RGANCDVELL
+212 R
-222 KSTTRDREELKCM
+222 
-235 LEKYERH
+235 
-242 LAEIQG
+242 
-248 NVKVLTSERDKTFL
+248 
-262 LYEQAQEEI
+262 AQEEI

-278 MKSCKSPK
+278 MKNCKSPK

-361 TLMKETITTVEKE
+361 TLMKDTITTVEKE

-547 HESDNLQEQFSKAK
+547 HENDNLQEQFSKAK

-608 IMEQLRKA
+608 IMDQLRKA

-627 RQSEADNNTLK
+627 RQGEADNNTLK

-649 RLKEKVDALNREVE
+649 RLKEKVDSLNREVE

-798 ENKMAIQS
+798 ENKMAVQS
-806 RDVAQFRNVVTQL
+806 RDVAQFRNIVTQL

-850 SNAYHLSSVKP
+850 SNAYHLNTTIKA
-861 NTKCHSPERAHHRSP
+861 NTKCHSPERTHHRSP